1 MALSGKRVGSFLQL
15 LSFFLFLF
23 VVHFLAH
30 FFTNIPYELQKHQHT
45 HGEVFHTN
53 FSTMVNDLSLSEED
67 ASMGTNSEQ
76 EDNSTTR
83 NTASG
88 EKEGEG
94 STSSSQGKIGKAET
108 VAVNRSKVIVYVCLI
123 IFSIAMSL
131 ATYVYVAS
139 EENSDFETAVRVFSP
154 F

>member
-1 MALSGKRVGSFLQL
+1 
-15 LSFFLFLF
+15 
-23 VVHFLAH
+23 
-30 FFTNIPYELQKHQHT
+30 
-45 HGEVFHTN
+45 
-53 FSTMVNDLSLSEED
+53 MVNDLSLSEED

-131 ATYVYVAS
+131 TTYVYVAS
-139 EENSDFETAVRVFSP
+139 EENSDFETAVRVFYP
-154 F
+154 FEHQKN